1 MFKLISMA
9 DVLPR
14 SLFITDI
21 TTLDVIGLGG
31 FGRVFKGK
39 HKGQCV
45 ALKVVDKSHKSVS
58 TLSCFLSQY
67 LYILKRSLREDFCR
81 EALTWR
87 SLQHRFIIPLLGI
100 YEEKSLLH
108 LVSPF
113 MTNGTLSH
121 WRKNCPPIVSEI
133 HRLVRID
140 VCQMETPI
148 IISFRS

>member
-1 MFKLISMA
+1 MT

-21 TTLDVIGLGG
+21 ITLDVIGMGG

-39 HKGQCV
+39 YKMQHV

-58 TLSCFLSQY
+58 ILSFVLSHY
-67 LYILKRSLREDFCR
+67 LYIWKRSLRKDFCR
-81 EALTWR
+81 EALIWR

-100 YEEKSLLH
+100 YEEKSLLY

-113 MTNGTLSH
+113 MTNGTLTQ
-121 WRKNCPPIVSEI
+121 WRKNHPPIVPEI
-133 HRLVRID
+133 HRLVRTNAR
-140 VCQMETPI
+140 QLSNHLT
-148 IISFRS
+148 S